1 MSGLTTAKM
10 RARTVGSMRARGCS
24 VDFETALTKA
34 IIYHYAKEL
43 ARAYQAQDGDKV
55 QEIKAHI
62 TNNYGREALVH
73 IAELAVLLVMREG

>member
-43 ARAYQAQDGDKV
+43 ARAYQAGDGDRV
-55 QEIKAHI
+55 QEVKAHLE
-62 TNNYGREALVH
+62 NNYGRAALVH
-73 IAELAVLLVMREG
+73 IAELAVTILLNAQ